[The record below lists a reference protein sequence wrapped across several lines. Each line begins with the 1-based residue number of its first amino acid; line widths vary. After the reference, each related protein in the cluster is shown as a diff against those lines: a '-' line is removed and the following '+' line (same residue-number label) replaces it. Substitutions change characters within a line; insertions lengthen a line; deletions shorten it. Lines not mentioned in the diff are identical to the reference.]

1 MYTLKV
7 NDYLDYKQSIQN
19 MTIKKLNVSYKTELI
34 HEQLFCT
41 FNFSLL
47 LDSRNFL
54 LPVNKYLKTCYQLCI
69 HEFIQIILS

>member
-1 MYTLKV
+1 MYPLKV
-7 NDYLDYKQSIQN
+7 TDYLDYKQSIQN

-47 LDSRNFL
+47 LAGISF
-54 LPVNKYLKTCYQLCI
+54 YQLI
-69 HEFIQIILS
+69 SI